1 MEQAH
6 RAIRRHAVV
15 AFSVAADDG
24 EYAVVVA
31 ERSRHATD
39 DLAVAEVA
47 AAVRA
52 AVSGE
57 HGLAVRDVV
66 LLGQNELPRTSSG
79 KVRRA
84 ECRARYVAGAFGER
98 G

>member
-1 MEQAH
+1 
-6 RAIRRHAVV
+6 
-15 AFSVAADDG
+15 
-24 EYAVVVA
+24 
-31 ERSRHATD
+31 
-39 DLAVAEVA
+39 
-47 AAVRA
+47 
-52 AVSGE
+52 VSGE

-84 ECRARYVAGAFGER
+84 ECRARYVAGAFGGR